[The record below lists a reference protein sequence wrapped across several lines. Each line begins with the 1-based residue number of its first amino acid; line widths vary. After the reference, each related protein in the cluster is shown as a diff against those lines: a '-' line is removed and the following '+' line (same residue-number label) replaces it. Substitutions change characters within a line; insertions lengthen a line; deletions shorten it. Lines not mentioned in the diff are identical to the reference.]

1 MSARRCAL
9 EALTQWE
16 DTSRFAADI
25 LDDLSRRFRLSPPDR
40 GLAQEL
46 LYGTI
51 RNLYLLDE
59 LIDRFRRGSLK
70 PLTQNL
76 LRIGL
81 YQLFKT
87 GIAEHAAV
95 NETVDLARKHERAL
109 VNAILR
115 SAQRQKPELL
125 AEIETWSFEN
135 RYSHPE
141 FLLERWFARYDA
153 ATVEALCRW
162 NNDPPGVFARINP
175 LAQDSEALERVR
187 LETAASMIGP
197 DYPDFFHVT
206 GAPNPEWI
214 RDGLIYV
221 QDPSTSLACR
231 LLDPR
236 PGETILD
243 ACAAPGGK
251 TSLLA
256 ALMRNE
262 GHIIATD
269 NSPPRLDQLRENLRR
284 LAVSNTTV
292 TAADWNTAEAAGL
305 NLPAFDAILLDAP
318 CSNTGVMRRRV
329 DVRWRIQERDLPRQ
343 AANQTALLKAV
354 APLLKP
360 GGRLVYS
367 TCSIDAAENESVVE
381 SSKLTVEKVVTSL
394 PWRDQHDGAFAALL
408 RT

>member
-9 EALTQWE
+9 EALTKWE

-25 LDDLSRRFRLSPPDR
+25 LDDLARELRLSPPDR

-59 LIDRFRRGSLK
+59 LIDRFRRGSIK

-87 GIAEHAAV
+87 NIAEHAAV
-95 NETVDLARKHERAL
+95 NETVDLARKHERSL
-109 VNAILR
+109 INAILR
-115 SAQRQKPELL
+115 SAQRQKPALL
-125 AEIETWSFEN
+125 AEIETWPLED

-141 FLLERWFARYDA
+141 FLLRRWGKQYDE

-162 NNDPPGVFARINP
+162 NNEPPGVYARINP
-175 LAQDSEALERVR
+175 LTPHTEALERVR
-187 LETAASMIGP
+187 AETQPSLIGD
-197 DYPDFFHVT
+197 DYPDFFRVT
-206 GAPNPEWI
+206 GAPDPDWI
-214 RDGLIYV
+214 RDGLIYI
-221 QDPSTSLACR
+221 QDPSTALACR
-231 LLDPR
+231 LLDPQ

-251 TSLLA
+251 TAFLA
-256 ALMRNE
+256 ALMNNQGR
-262 GHIIATD
+262 IIAAD
-269 NSPPRLDQLRENLRR
+269 NSAPRLEQLRENLDR
-284 LAVSNTTV
+284 LAVTNTEV
-292 TAADWNTAEAAGL
+292 KQADWNAADPGSL
-305 NLPAFDAILLDAP
+305 ELPAFDAILLDVP

-329 DVRWRIQERDLPRQ
+329 DVRWRIQERDLARQ
-343 AANQTALLKAV
+343 AANQSALLKAV
-354 APLLKP
+354 VPLLKP

-367 TCSIDAAENESVVE
+367 TCSIDRAENEEVIEASGLDIG
-381 SSKLTVEKVVTSL
+381 KTVSSL
-394 PWRDQHDGAFAALL
+394 PWRDGYDGAFAAVL
-408 RT
+408 TV